1 MITETTTN
9 LEKPDIRAKKAWR
22 VTRLIS
28 FVVFLLLALGA
39 SIGTTLWSSEMMD
52 SGYLP
57 TLVYIVSAL
66 VVLWRL
72 LALIIY
78 PAIEYRQWFYS
89 ISEDRVEIRHGIFFI
104 KNSIIPIIRIQH
116 VTVEQGPIYR
126 RFGLHNVV
134 ISLASGNFQILGLS
148 RDKAEEISKNLNHRL
163 YVRLESEDK
172 I

>member
-28 FVVFLLLALGA
+28 FVVFLLLALGTN
-39 SIGTTLWSSEMMD
+39 IGTTLWSSKMMD
-52 SGYLP
+52 SGYLA
-57 TLVYIVSAL
+57 TAVYIVSAL

-126 RFGLHNVV
+126 RFGLYNVV

-148 RDKAEEISKNLNHRL
+148 REKAEEISKNLNHRL
-163 YVRLESEDK
+163 YARLESEGK